1 MTKEVLRQGD
11 LFTGQL
17 VETVPPYVIEVL
29 AQGAVDLL
37 AGDDLPAASGI
48 SIEPVQVESER
59 PKATL
64 RDMRAVRSLLY
75 NRLLLE
81 VVQQRIEKAEAIIH
95 GYSLA
100 WGDSTAQIGPY
111 LVELGD
117 AKHLFLTRTE
127 TDGWEQ
133 LRLPEADGIPIEELE
148 EATSPLARRQATQT

>member
-1 MTKEVLRQGD
+1 MTKEVFRQGD

-17 VETVPPYVIEVL
+17 VETVPPYVIEAL

-37 AGDDLPAASGI
+37 TSGELPSAPVI
-48 SIEPVQVESER
+48 STEPVQVESQR

-81 VVQQRIEKAEAIIH
+81 VVQRRIEKAEAIIH
-95 GYSLA
+95 SYLLA

-117 AKHLFLTRTE
+117 AKRLYLTRTE

-133 LRLPEADGIPIEELE
+133 LRLPEADGIPIEEWE
-148 EATSPLARRQATQT
+148 DETSPLACGQATQA

>member
-17 VETVPPYVIEVL
+17 VETVPPYVIEAL
-29 AQGAVDLL
+29 AQGAVGLL
-37 AGDDLPAASGI
+37 TGGELPAASGK
-48 SIEPVQVESER
+48 SIEPVQIEPER

-81 VVQQRIEKAEAIIH
+81 VVQRRIEKAEAIIH
-95 GYSLA
+95 SYLLA

-111 LVELGD
+111 LVELDDTKG
-117 AKHLFLTRTE
+117 LFFTQTE
-127 TDGWEQ
+127 TDGWKQ
-133 LRLPEADGIPIEELE
+133 LRLPEADGNPVEELGE
-148 EATSPLARRQATQT
+148 ETSPLARWQATQA